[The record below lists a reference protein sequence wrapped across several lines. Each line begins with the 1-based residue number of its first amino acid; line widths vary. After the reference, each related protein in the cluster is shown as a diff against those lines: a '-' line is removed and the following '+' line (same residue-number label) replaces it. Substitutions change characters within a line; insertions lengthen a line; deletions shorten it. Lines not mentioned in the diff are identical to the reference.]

1 MRDFGC
7 ALFYFVK
14 NLKPFLFSH
23 RLISKRGEK
32 MSKFDIFLKKIFT
45 ALFAEITFNKQKAD
59 KNLNKIK
66 SICKNNEGEK
76 DNECN

>member
-1 MRDFGC
+1 
-7 ALFYFVK
+7 
-14 NLKPFLFSH
+14 
-23 RLISKRGEK
+23 